1 MKRTVV
7 SLVLALVLV
16 VGTWFVFS
24 NSHIDILPC
33 EKANFNYETGK
44 TDAPTSGTCSL
55 LGVYQAKNSKDLAS
69 LTPVGWGVGVLVI
82 VIVPGLIGWFVGRK
96 LIKP

>member
-16 VGTWFVFS
+16 VGTWFVFA

-33 EKANFNYETGK
+33 TKASFNFETNK
-44 TDAPTSGTCSL
+44 VDTPVSGTCSL
-55 LGVYQAKNSKDLAS
+55 LGVYRAKEMREVAT
-69 LTPVGWGVGVLVI
+69 LTPAGWGVGVLAI
-82 VIVPGLIGWFVGRK
+82 VIVPGLLGWFIGRK
-96 LIKP
+96 LVKA

>member
-7 SLVLALVLV
+7 SLGLALVLI

-33 EKANFNYETGK
+33 MKGSYNYETNK
-44 TDAPTSGTCSL
+44 TDPPTSGTCSL
-55 LGVYQAKNSKDLAS
+55 LGIYNAKTLQETAE
-69 LTPVGWGVGVLVI
+69 LTPAGWGVGVLAI
-82 VIVPGLIGWFVGRK
+82 VVVPGLLGWFIGRK
-96 LIKP
+96 LVKA